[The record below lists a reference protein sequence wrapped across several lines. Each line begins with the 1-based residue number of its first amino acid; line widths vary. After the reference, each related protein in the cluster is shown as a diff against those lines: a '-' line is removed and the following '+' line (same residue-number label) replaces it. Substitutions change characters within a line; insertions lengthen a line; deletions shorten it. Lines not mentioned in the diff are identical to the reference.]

1 MRPIKKQTK
10 RTILGLQ
17 GPVGEKQE
25 DRGEVKS
32 KLKEL
37 QEKGIPLLFIK
48 DPITKKP
55 SVSLSLLIISFVLSV
70 FSLANKFAKIV
81 EGVDVDN
88 TLQLLI
94 ICASLYFG
102 RSLSKKIKDKE

>member
-1 MRPIKKQTK
+1 M
-10 RTILGLQ
+10 
-17 GPVGEKQE
+17 GEKQE
-25 DRGEVKS
+25 DRGEIKDRI
-32 KLKEL
+32 KEL
-37 QEKGIPLLFIK
+37 QEKGVPLFFVK

-55 SVSLSLLIISFVLSV
+55 SVSLSLLLVSFTLSI
-70 FSLANKFAKIV
+70 FSLVNKFAKIV

-102 RSLSKKIKDKE
+102 RSLSKKMNKE